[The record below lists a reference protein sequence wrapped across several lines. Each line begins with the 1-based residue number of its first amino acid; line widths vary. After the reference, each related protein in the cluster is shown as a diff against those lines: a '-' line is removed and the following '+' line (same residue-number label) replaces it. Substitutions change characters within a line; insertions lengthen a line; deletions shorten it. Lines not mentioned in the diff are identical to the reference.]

1 MTTISAKE
9 LRLNLSEYLKRA
21 MEGEE
26 IEVIYRSKPAVKLQ
40 PAARQQA
47 GNSAAVAAA
56 IREYSRKVKSV
67 PASLKDHDPVKE
79 LYHKMLDQ
87 DTKYQDR

>member
-21 MEGEE
+21 MDGEE

-40 PAARQQA
+40 PATRQQA
-47 GNSAAVAAA
+47 GNSTAVAAA
-56 IREYSRKVKSV
+56 IREYSQKVKSV
-67 PASLKDHDPVKE
+67 PVALLEHKPVKE
-79 LYHKMLDQ
+79 LYHDMLDQ

>member
-1 MTTISAKE
+1 MTIISAKE

-26 IEVIYRSKPAVKLQ
+26 IEVIYRSKPAVKLLSAIRQ
-40 PAARQQA
+40 PT

-56 IREYSRKVKSV
+56 LRDYSQKVKSV
-67 PASLKDHDPVKE
+67 PTALQRDKSVKE
-79 LYHKMLDQ
+79 LYHDMLDQ
-87 DTKYQDR
+87 DLKYKER

>member
-9 LRLNLSEYLKRA
+9 LRLNLSKYLKRA

-40 PAARQQA
+40 PNSGGQA
-47 GNSAAVAAA
+47 GNSSAVAEA
-56 IREYSRKVKSV
+56 IRDYSRKVKSV
-67 PASLKDHDPVKE
+67 PADLRNDAPIKD
-79 LYHKMLDQ
+79 LYHKMLDIDPRYRDQ
-87 DTKYQDR
+87 

>member
-40 PAARQQA
+40 PATRQRA
-47 GNSAAVAAA
+47 GNSNAVAAA
-56 IREYSRKVKSV
+56 IRDYSRKVTSV
-67 PASLKDHDPVKE
+67 PSTLAHEPVKE
-79 LYHKMLDQ
+79 LYHNILDQ